1 MAVSD
6 FGDSVYTP
14 WPPTSGTQPPASAV
28 YSDTWRLP
36 AKFYLA
42 SALASPTDVLSD
54 KDTDDFH
61 WSVDGESHTTEP
73 LVTTPKL
80 NPEAEAFVPT
90 TAAPPTETTLN
101 ADAPEFIPGTTYEE
115 EEDYHGA
122 SLDPDAPEFVPGCR
136 SVVEDDGDDSVDS
149 LIADLASFWVQGLHP
164 AFHEADEANAAAAA
178 DEDLPVEDGSLALLL
193 AEIASDGNHVS
204 EEPAVAEV

>member
-1 MAVSD
+1 MASD

-14 WPPTSGTQPPASAV
+14 WPPTSGIQPPASGV
-28 YSDTWRLP
+28 YSDTWQLP

-54 KDTDDFH
+54 KETDDFH
-61 WSVDGESHTTEP
+61 WSVDGESNTTEP

-80 NPEAEAFVPT
+80 NPNAEVFVPT
-90 TAAPPTETTLN
+90 TGAPPTETTLN

-136 SVVEDDGDDSVDS
+136 SVVEDDGDDRVDS
-149 LIADLASFWVQGLHP
+149 LIADLASLWVQGLHP
-164 AFHEADEANAAAAA
+164 AFHEDDEATAG
-178 DEDLPVEDGSLALLL
+178 EDLPVEDGSLALLL
-193 AEIASDGNHVS
+193 AEIASDSKHLSG